1 MTINRRRAVPRHGAV
16 ATANPLGAAVGAE
29 VLEAGG
35 NAVDAAVRPPSP
47 WAWSSRWTAGSA
59 PAASRSSTTPRP
71 AGRDSMLGVVQAVA
85 REPDGVVVA
94 VGDPRAGGCGRV
106 V

>member
-1 MTINRRRAVPRHGAV
+1 MGVVEPLDCG
-16 ATANPLGAAVGAE
+16 LGAGGFAV
-29 VLEAGG
+29 VH
-35 NAVDAAVRPPSP
+35 DAA
-47 WAWSSRWTAGSA
+47 
-59 PAASRSSTTPRP
+59 
-71 AGRDSMLGVVQAVA
+71 AGRESMLGVVQAAA